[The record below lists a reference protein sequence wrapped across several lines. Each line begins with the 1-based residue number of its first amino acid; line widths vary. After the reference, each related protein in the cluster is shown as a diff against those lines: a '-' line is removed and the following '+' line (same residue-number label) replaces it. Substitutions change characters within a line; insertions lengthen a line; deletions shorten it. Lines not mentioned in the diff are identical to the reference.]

1 MQLVLGCKV
10 LTLTLS
16 PNVGGCEAFERSF
29 DFSKLQNLEE
39 VDFRVGWTGG
49 SLLWIPMALSTLRPA
64 TSPRLST
71 IRLDFSHP
79 STATR
84 SVESAIEIT
93 GNNLRQVADE
103 IEREFEG
110 AVNLTVLWDPVFEAV
125 SESLN
130 VRFQFCGVDDTL

>member
-1 MQLVLGCKV
+1 M
-10 LTLTLS
+10 LS

-29 DFSKLQNLEE
+29 DFSKLQNLQE

-71 IRLDFSHP
+71 IRLDFSRP

-103 IEREFEG
+103 IARIEREFEG
-110 AVNLTVLWDPVFEAV
+110 AVNLTVFRDPVFEAV
-125 SESLN
+125 SDTLN
-130 VRFQFCGVDDTL
+130 VRFRLCGVDDTS